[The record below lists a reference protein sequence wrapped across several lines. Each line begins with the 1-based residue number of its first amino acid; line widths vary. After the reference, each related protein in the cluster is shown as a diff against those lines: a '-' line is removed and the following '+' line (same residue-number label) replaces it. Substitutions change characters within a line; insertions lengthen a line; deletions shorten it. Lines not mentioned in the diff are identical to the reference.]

1 MTAYF
6 CEEFYLTASQS
17 YIQSHPVQEEPHGVN
32 AEEVGGPHQQPGQ
45 PHQVLASGARRVHP
59 MAQ

>member
-17 YIQSHPVQEEPHGVN
+17 YSHIHYKKNLMESMLRRL
-32 AEEVGGPHQQPGQ
+32 EVLINSQDNPTK
-45 PHQVLASGARRVHP
+45 S
-59 MAQ
+59 

>member
-45 PHQVLASGARRVHP
+45 PH
-59 MAQ
+59 